1 MLTEVLHT
9 TPRSAEKMFSLVMG
23 FYRYLFQRHQFQ
35 VLIVGL
41 DYAGKT
47 SVLEQ
52 IKTIFCGM
60 EPLPP
65 GKITPTIGLNIGKV
79 SIDGANLVFWDV
91 GGARS
96 LRSLWERYYGEAHG
110 LLFVVDAADTARL
123 EEAREVLQQLLNNA
137 ELAGIPLLVLANKQD
152 AAGALT
158 PHEVQ
163 ARFGLQHAEGSSQ
176 PQHVLG
182 TTAIRGEG
190 LDEGVRWLAETLRTS
205 PRALALQTG

>member
-1 MLTEVLHT
+1 
-9 TPRSAEKMFSLVMG
+9 MFSLFMG
-23 FYRYLFQRHQFQ
+23 FYRYLFQKHQFQ

-110 LLFVVDAADTARL
+110 LLFVIDAADTARL
-123 EEAREVLQQLLNNA
+123 
-137 ELAGIPLLVLANKQD
+137 
-152 AAGALT
+152 
-158 PHEVQ
+158 
-163 ARFGLQHAEGSSQ
+163 
-176 PQHVLG
+176 
-182 TTAIRGEG
+182 
-190 LDEGVRWLAETLRTS
+190 
-205 PRALALQTG
+205 